1 MVKPILSNLIM
12 ELNWMALLLKVRH
25 REKQWI
31 PTWYLHTQCI
41 VLQTSTPN
49 VKMENLPAH
58 LFQVKITPEVY
69 IGVSLVHINQKC
81 VTIIFQSILKKLSNH
96 KSQTWFS
103 FQVIVVTADMS
114 NAQVVLNAYQNPTF
128 VMATM
133 TVETIPGLMN
143 KVAGNSLFLPFWCL
157 CFAMRWKS
165 NSEMRNSFW
174 NLLDENIINI

>member
-69 IGVSLVHINQKC
+69 IGVSLAHINQKC
-81 VTIIFQSILKKLSNH
+81 VTIIDLKKIIQ
-96 KSQTWFS
+96 SQITNLIFFS
-103 FQVIVVTADMS
+103 
-114 NAQVVLNAYQNPTF
+114 
-128 VMATM
+128 
-133 TVETIPGLMN
+133 
-143 KVAGNSLFLPFWCL
+143 GNC
-157 CFAMRWKS
+157 S
-165 NSEMRNSFW
+165 NSGHVQCPGSFKCIPKSYLCDGDNDCRDNSQS
-174 NLLDENIINI
+174 DEQGCR